1 MAGRALFA
9 VVVSGLVACSVV
21 GCSGGG
27 GRSAAPTPTYHPTT
41 TGSQLPPIYPGTTVP
56 PLPSTTTSEPSPS
69 STSLSPSAGPAHTL
83 PGDGTFRMGED
94 LRPGTYRSPGGDS
107 CSWERLRGL
116 NGTSRDVIEH
126 GEGTEPQVVHILPSD
141 TAFKSKNCGDWTPQ
155 SSGALTSATTPV
167 SLPPGANT
175 CPSLADPV
183 AGLAHS
189 AVGSAGTS
197 CAFAERVRQA
207 YGAAGPPSSTPRQ
220 VYAESPVT
228 GQQYSMTCIANGS
241 LVLCNGGNDAV
252 VYVY

>member
-9 VVVSGLVACSVV
+9 VAVGGLVICSVV

-27 GRSAAPTPTYHPTT
+27 TRSAAPSPTYRTT
-41 TGSQLPPIYPGTTVP
+41 TGTQLPPIYPGTTVP
-56 PLPSTTTSEPSPS
+56 PLPSTTTSQTSPT
-69 STSLSPSAGPAHTL
+69 STSVSATPGAARTL

-94 LRPGTYRSPGGDS
+94 LQPGTYRSSGGDS

-116 NGTSRDVIEH
+116 SGTSRDVIEH
-126 GEGTEPQVVHILPSD
+126 GEGTEPQVVRILPSD
-141 TAFKSKNCGDWTPQ
+141 AAFKTKHCGDWTPQ

-175 CPSLADPV
+175 CPTSDEPV
-183 AGLAHS
+183 SGLTHA
-189 AVGSAGTS
+189 AVGSTATT

-207 YGAAGPPSSTPRQ
+207 YGAGGPPTSAPRQ

-228 GQQYSMTCIANGS
+228 GQQYSMTCIPNGS
-241 LVLCNGGNDAV
+241 LVVCNGGNDAV
-252 VYVY
+252 VYLY